1 MQRNARNTHCE
12 KNVWQQIT
20 YKSLY
25 ILARS
30 IAYHYLSFVFWVAP
44 GPGPPKY
51 TKTRNTVM
59 FTLKCLTR
67 CLLVYLVQNCEIF
80 NWRTSWS
87 VNLLILPRGSLYI
100 IMSIFPRLT
109 RCTESIS
116 SPSCR
121 IWWPGRWW
129 WRCIFFDNAFKQLS
143 SKSWK
148 RNECERTVRCIWR
161 WISYWRPSGNFLR
174 TCNQIQH

>member
-1 MQRNARNTHCE
+1 MKR
-12 KNVWQQIT
+12 
-20 YKSLY
+20 
-25 ILARS
+25 
-30 IAYHYLSFVFWVAP
+30 
-44 GPGPPKY
+44 
-51 TKTRNTVM
+51 
-59 FTLKCLTR
+59 
-67 CLLVYLVQNCEIF
+67 
-80 NWRTSWS
+80 

-100 IMSIFPRLT
+100 MMSIFPRLT

-129 WRCIFFDNAFKQLS
+129 WRCMVFDNAFKQLS

-148 RNECERTVRCIWR
+148 RNECERTVRCMWR

-174 TCNQIQH
+174 TCNQINHLSSQLHLQKAMFDISILQDGSEAFRTNFYIWCFFLCIQVSSGSWETKETLTIYIFDPKASEKS